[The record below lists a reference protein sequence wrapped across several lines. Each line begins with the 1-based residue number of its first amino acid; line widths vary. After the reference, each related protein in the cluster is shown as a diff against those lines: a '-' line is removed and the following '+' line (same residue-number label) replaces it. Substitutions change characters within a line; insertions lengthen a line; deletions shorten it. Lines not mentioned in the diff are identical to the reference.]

1 MENYTAY
8 QNMFEIIQQ
17 NGLQGMDK
25 AMTLLINEAMK
36 IERSTHLGCQ
46 PYQRSE
52 QRQDYANGFK
62 PKTVNTRLGSLK
74 LDVPQTRNAN
84 FYPNCLEKGL
94 RSERALTLALAEMYI
109 QGVSTRNVTKIVEEM
124 CGLEI
129 SSTQVSSATKLL
141 DEQISVWRER
151 PLSQVKYLYLD
162 AGYES
167 VRYNNEV
174 RDCAVLIAIGIDDK
188 GCRDVLGFDVSLS
201 EAKPHW
207 RSFLQGL
214 NERGMNGLE
223 LVVSDAHAGLKAAR
237 TAVMPS
243 VPWQRCQFHFQQ
255 NAGHHVSK
263 QELKSV
269 IANEIR
275 QIFNAPNKAEAD
287 RLGKLLVKKYEKT
300 ESKFSNW
307 LELNLHQSLSVF
319 GLDLSEFNRK
329 RLRTTNML
337 ERLNQTIKKR
347 TRVAKIFPNIES
359 CSRLVGALLMEQ
371 SEAWLDSKSY
381 ISQAK

>member
-62 PKTVNTRLGSLK
+62 PKTVNTRLGALK

-141 DEQISVWRER
+141 DEQISAWRER

-162 AGYES
+162 ARYES

-201 EAKPHW
+201 EAEPHW

-223 LVVSDAHAGLKAAR
+223 LVVSDAHSGLKAAR

>member
-62 PKTVNTRLGSLK
+62 PKTVNTRLGALK

-141 DEQISVWRER
+141 DEQISAWRER

-162 AGYES
+162 ARYES

-201 EAKPHW
+201 EAEPHW